1 MVEFCAYWL
10 AGFISRTI
18 PRHFAYWIALRMSDL
33 YFFRDRRAREAVM
46 ANLRQVAAFPGRYPT
61 ERELRP
67 TTRTTVQLFGKYL
80 ADFFRFQRLSEADIR
95 RLVVIEHPEYIE
107 QAVRLDRGVVVV
119 TAHLGNWEIGGAVI
133 AGMGY
138 AMNVVALRQSSERL
152 NNFFQKHRRKRGM
165 TVIPIGSSVKRMIAA
180 LRRKEFVA
188 LLADRDYSGQQQLST
203 LCGAPACLPRGAAWL
218 GEKTGAVVLP
228 GFVLRK
234 EDDTFLMKLYPPIV
248 PGPGI
253 TQDDIQRKIGEALE
267 DGIGAY
273 PHQWFMFEKVW
284 DGQSYGAHEAR

>member
-18 PRHFAYWIALRMSDL
+18 PRHFAYWIALRMADL

-46 ANLRQVAAFPGRYPT
+46 ANLRQVAAFQGRYPT
-61 ERELRP
+61 ERELRL
-67 TTRTTVQLFGKYL
+67 TARTTFQFFGKYL
-80 ADFFRFQRLSEADIR
+80 ADFFRFQRLSEADVR
-95 RLVVIEHPEYIE
+95 RLVEIEHAEYIE
-107 QAVRLDRGVVVV
+107 QAMRMDRGVVVV

-180 LRRKEFVA
+180 LRRKECVA
-188 LLADRDYSGQQQLST
+188 LLADRDYSGQQQFSN
-203 LCGAPACLPRGAAWL
+203 LCGAPACLPKGAAWL
-218 GEKTGAVVLP
+218 GAKTGAVVLP

-248 PGPGI
+248 PGPGM

-267 DGIGAY
+267 ESIGAY